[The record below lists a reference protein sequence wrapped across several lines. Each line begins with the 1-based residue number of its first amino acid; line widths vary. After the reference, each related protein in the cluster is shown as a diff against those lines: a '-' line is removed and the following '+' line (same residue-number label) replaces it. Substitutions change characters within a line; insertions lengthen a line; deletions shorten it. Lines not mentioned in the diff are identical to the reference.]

1 MLTKEEREEIAE
13 RFRNYDKAE
22 YVTLYSGM
30 YDGLLGEHV
39 PKETT
44 VKKDRM
50 ELASRILELCDTSN
64 MLELPVDKDGEYVHI
79 NDTVYDEDG
88 EEYKVTGYE
97 VYGSGVFAYL
107 TNMGERIYA
116 KRDATKLIHRKP
128 VTAKSLAQRIRD
140 VLRNDHSEMSPYT
153 SRELVHIANDLER
166 LGDNNE

>member
-1 MLTKEEREEIAE
+1 MLTKQEREEIAE

-64 MLELPVDKDGEYVHI
+64 MIGLPLDKDGEVI
-79 NDTVYDEDG
+79 KVGDTVYVDDDVK
-88 EEYKVTGYE
+88 YKVVGYMMRGNGTE
-97 VYGSGVFAYL
+97 VILAAGAEPVYIKEPANNI
-107 TNMGERIYA
+107 TH
-116 KRDATKLIHRKP
+116 KKP
-128 VTAKSLAQRIRD
+128 VAIASLVGEIRRTLSQNTIINKETISKLWEITD
-140 VLRNDHSEMSPYT
+140 QIEM
-153 SRELVHIANDLER
+153 
-166 LGDNNE
+166 LGDSDD